1 MASRYI
7 FVNLGK
13 AWQAAANGKAN
24 SGITLYG
31 FSAQIWQVRIM
42 VECLE
47 ACTQGSTADIRGYES
62 EMRKRILKITKYIAT
77 HKRKRDLSSERSQA
91 DWFDGCC
98 HINDVTAEIRAKNP
112 NKGLRPICRD
122 YCLSKWHYKSFF
134 RLLQPILSVSYYRD
148 VFLRHV
154 HEEEWSDTR
163 FTLIHFAWL
172 ISVIWEISLRDSN
185 VT

>member
-13 AWQAAANGKAN
+13 ACQAAASNGKAN

-98 HINDVTAEIRAKNP
+98 HINDVTAELRAKNP
-112 NKGLRPICRD
+112 NKGLRPICRGTTACQND
-122 YCLSKWHYKSFF
+122 ITNPSFVYSNQF
-134 RLLQPILSVSYYRD
+134 WVCHTIEMSFYDMCMRRNGLTQGSHSHL
-148 VFLRHV
+148 F
-154 HEEEWSDTR
+154 
-163 FTLIHFAWL
+163 
-172 ISVIWEISLRDSN
+172 ISPGSSP
-185 VT
+185 

>member
-7 FVNLGK
+7 FVNLGN

-62 EMRKRILKITKYIAT
+62 EMRKRILNITKYIAT

-98 HINDVTAEIRAKNP
+98 HINDVTAEIRAKKP
-112 NKGLRPICRD
+112 NKGLRMWGLLLVKMTLQILLSFTPTNSECVILSR
-122 YCLSKWHYKSFF
+122 CLSTTCAWGGMVWHKVHTYSF
-134 RLLQPILSVSYYRD
+134 RLAH
-148 VFLRHV
+148 LRN
-154 HEEEWSDTR
+154 
-163 FTLIHFAWL
+163 
-172 ISVIWEISLRDSN
+172 LRD
-185 VT
+185 